1 MYDRASIGERI
12 SIREGIETAGYKVK
26 DILDT
31 EKEKQE
37 ARKKRDAARRKRSEE
52 LMAKLGIVLDKA
64 NEADSLLGENGEPA
78 DGELARKV
86 AQGRSGD

>member
-37 ARKKRDAARRKRSEE
+37 ARKKRDAARSKSEITE
-52 LMAKLGIVLDKA
+52 MEKKAKAKL
-64 NEADSLLGENGEPA
+64 LGKN
-78 DGELARKV
+78 
-86 AQGRSGD
+86 